1 MKERILSG
9 LMAMLMLIA
18 VMSPMQANAETDK
31 GGVKI
36 SNVDY
41 GVELDNTRFVYIC
54 NQETIGSKVGT
65 EYYMTYTVESMAMDE
80 AEHQGVCGTSVPMQT
95 VPWEAN
101 GEGGGFYYCN
111 YTTENIMLV
120 QKRTYFLK
128 FVVTEDGFTYRVG
141 WAKSDKS
148 RYVDYDMT
156 MGEVKTNL
164 GYFGLFIAGTNMT
177 GKLTKIR
184 CYDRYGNDLG
194 VQVTPDRNAIVTK
207 NLSNGQHVNHSYR
220 IVLDDAQDVF
230 IANKKAAQTKKMYME
245 YTVESSDSSVFQTGV
260 IQSSTIHAF
269 PFNGM
274 DAVLFYRQEMDVEK
288 MGQKENGVLLQPGA
302 KYIIEF
308 TMSEEGMTVIAQR
321 TMNGETVYLSFP
333 TEYGACSPTAR
344 MFGLFF
350 GQGEKTYVNCILKD
364 FKCYDA
370 KNNNLGVQCNQL
382 ADITHYGNMEDYSGC
397 EAVYY
402 CDEDKSLYALYA
414 DQKVKHTANGETKNG
429 TYAVNEATS
438 KISIKIDGKKEEF
451 DYLYQYFTNA
461 EGKKWRR
468 LHVYRVNFE
477 TGTDEVIEEQVLFA
491 DSGYVVL
498 RPEDPVWE
506 GNEFLGWYTGNGKE
520 YDFEQ
525 LVTESF
531 TLYAKWNEYT
541 YADEVVEEKMVIDHT
556 KTIVLVVSAL
566 FLVASITISAVII
579 KKRGGAKN
587 ENRQK

>member
-1 MKERILSG
+1 MKKRILSG
-9 LMAMLMLIA
+9 LMAAIMLIMVA
-18 VMSPMQANAETDK
+18 MPLQANAEEDK
-31 GGVKI
+31 WGVKI

-41 GVELDNTRFVYIC
+41 NVELQDTRFVYIC
-54 NQETIGSKVGT
+54 NQESIGSKVGT
-65 EYYMTYTVESMAMDE
+65 EYYMTYTVESMAMSE
-80 AEHQGVCGTSVPMQT
+80 AEHQGVCGTSLPTQY
-95 VPWEAN
+95 VPWEKN
-101 GEGGGFYYCN
+101 GEDGGFYYCN

-141 WAKSDKS
+141 WANSDKS

-207 NLSNGQHVNHSYR
+207 KLTNNKNVNHSYR
-220 IVLDDAQDVF
+220 IALDDAQDVV
-230 IANKKAAQTKKMYME
+230 IANKKPAQTKKMYME
-245 YTVESSDSSVFQTGV
+245 YTVESSDSSVFQSGV

-274 DAVLFYRQEMDVEK
+274 DAALYYRQEMDVEK

-308 TMSEEGMTVIAQR
+308 TMGEEGMTVIAQR

-333 TEYGACSPTAR
+333 TEYAACSPTAK
-344 MFGLFF
+344 FFALFF
-350 GQGEKTYVNCILKD
+350 GQGEKTYVNCVLKD

-382 ADITHYGNMEDYSGC
+382 ADITHYGSMEDYSGC
-397 EAVYY
+397 EAVYF
-402 CDEDKSLYALYA
+402 CDEDKSFYALYA
-414 DQKVKHTANGETKNG
+414 DQTVKYTADGETKNG
-429 TYAVNEATS
+429 TYVVNEATS
-438 KISIKIDGKKEEF
+438 KITFKIDGKKEIF
-451 DYLYQYFTNA
+451 DYLYQHFTNA

-468 LHVYRVNFE
+468 LHVYRVNFK

-498 RPEDPVWE
+498 QPEDPVLE
-506 GNEFLGWYTGNGKE
+506 GNKFLGWYTADGKE

-541 YADEVVEEKMVIDHT
+541 YADKIVKEKMVIDQM
-556 KTIVLVVSAL
+556 KTIVLAVSAL
-566 FLVASITISAVII
+566 LLVTSIAISAVII

-587 ENRQK
+587 ENREK